1 VSHPRDRVA
10 WRRGHSYAAAVP
22 RRWKDVLA
30 PGLDV
35 VFVGYNPSRLAW
47 QTGHHYANPGNRFY
61 HLLHDAGLTPRR
73 FAPAECRDLP
83 DLGIGLADLLHT
95 WSPRADD
102 FPQAAYRAALPN
114 FRARLARAAPRAVM
128 LNGIGIYR
136 ILFERGPLR
145 SGHDRDAELG
155 GAAVFVAPSSSGLAN
170 GHARERLA
178 AYRELARWLGGA
190 RRTR

>member
-1 VSHPRDRVA
+1 VA
-10 WRRGHSYAAAVP
+10 RRS
-22 RRWKDVLA
+22 WKDVLR

-47 QTGHHYANPGNRFY
+47 HTGFHYANPGNRFY

-73 FAPAECRDLP
+73 FAPAECRELP
-83 DLGIGLADLLHT
+83 GLGIGLADLVHA

-102 FPQAAYRAALPN
+102 VPRADYLAALPA
-114 FRARLARAAPRAVM
+114 FRARMTRAAPRAVM

-136 ILFERGPLR
+136 LLF
-145 SGHDRDAELG
+145 DRDPPRLGRDPDARLG

-170 GHARERLA
+170 GHSRARLA
-178 AYRELARWLGGA
+178 AYRELARWLRA
-190 RRTR
+190 LAPA

>member
-1 VSHPRDRVA
+1 M
-10 WRRGHSYAAAVP
+10 
-22 RRWKDVLA
+22 LA

-47 QTGHHYANPGNRFY
+47 RTGYHYANPGNRFY

-83 DLGIGLADLLHT
+83 RIGIGLADLLHV

-102 FPQAAYRAALPN
+102 IAPATYRAALPA
-114 FRARLARAAPRAVM
+114 FHARLARAAPRAVM

-136 ILFERGPLR
+136 LVF
-145 SGHDRDAELG
+145 DRAPPRLGRDPDARLG
-155 GAAVFVAPSSSGLAN
+155 GAVVFVAPSSSGLAN
-170 GHARERLA
+170 GRTRERLA
-178 AYRELARWLGGA
+178 AYSELARWLHAA
-190 RRTR
+190 RA

>member
-1 VSHPRDRVA
+1 VA
-10 WRRGHSYAAAVP
+10 RRS
-22 RRWKDVLA
+22 WKDVLR

-47 QTGHHYANPGNRFY
+47 HTGHHYANPGNRFY

-83 DLGIGLADLLHT
+83 GIGIGLADLLHD

-102 FPQAAYRAALPN
+102 FAPAEYRAALPA

-136 ILFERGPLR
+136 LLFDRAPARLGR
-145 SGHDRDAELG
+145 DRDARLG
-155 GAAVFVAPSSSGLAN
+155 AAAVFVAPSSSGLAN
-170 GHARERLA
+170 GHARARLA
-178 AYRELARWLGGA
+178 AYRELARWLRTSA
-190 RRTR
+190 RT

>member
-1 VSHPRDRVA
+1 VPR
-10 WRRGHSYAAAVP
+10 

-47 QTGHHYANPGNRFY
+47 RTGFHYANPGNRFY

-73 FAPAECRDLP
+73 FAPSECRDLP
-83 DLGIGLADLLHT
+83 RLGIGLADLLHQ

-102 FPQAAYRAALPN
+102 VPRAAYLAALPA
-114 FRARLARAAPRAVM
+114 FRARVARAAPRAVL

-136 ILFERGPLR
+136 LLF
-145 SGHDRDAELG
+145 DRAPPRLGRDPDARLG
-155 GAAVFVAPSSSGLAN
+155 TAAVFVAPSSSGLAN
-170 GHARERLA
+170 GHGRARLA
-178 AYRELARWLGGA
+178 AYRELARWLRAPMDDLGVQA
-190 RRTR
+190 

>member
-1 VSHPRDRVA
+1 MIE
-10 WRRGHSYAAAVP
+10 
-22 RRWKDVLA
+22 

-47 QTGHHYANPGNRFY
+47 RTGHHYANPGNRFY

-73 FAPAECRDLP
+73 FAPAECRDLLG
-83 DLGIGLADLLHT
+83 LGIGLADLLHE

-102 FPQAAYRAALPN
+102 FPRAAYRAALPA
-114 FRARLARAAPRAVM
+114 FHARLARVAPRAVM

-136 ILFERGPLR
+136 LLF
-145 SGHDRDAELG
+145 DRAPPRLGRDPDVRLG

-170 GHARERLA
+170 GRSHERLA
-178 AYRELARWLGGA
+178 AYSELARWL
-190 RRTR
+190 RTPTRA

>member
-1 VSHPRDRVA
+1 M
-10 WRRGHSYAAAVP
+10 
-22 RRWKDVLA
+22 LE

-47 QTGHHYANPGNRFY
+47 RTGHHYANPGNRFY

-83 DLGIGLADLLHT
+83 GLGIGLADLLHE

-102 FPQAAYRAALPN
+102 VPRATYLAALPAL
-114 FRARLARAAPRAVM
+114 RVRLARAAPRAVM

-136 ILFERGPLR
+136 LLF
-145 SGHDRDAELG
+145 DRAPPRLGRDPDARLG
-155 GAAVFVAPSSSGLAN
+155 RAVVFVAPSSSGLAN
-170 GHARERLA
+170 GRTRERLA
-178 AYRELARWLGGA
+178 AYRELARWLRRPA
-190 RRTR
+190 RA

>member
-1 VSHPRDRVA
+1 VPR
-10 WRRGHSYAAAVP
+10 

-30 PGLDV
+30 RDLDV

-47 QTGHHYANPGNRFY
+47 RTGHHYANPGNRFY

-83 DLGIGLADLLHT
+83 RLGIGLADLLHT

-102 FPQAAYRAALPN
+102 FPAAAYRAALPG

-136 ILFERGPLR
+136 LLF
-145 SGHDRDAELG
+145 DRAPSRLGRDPDARLG
-155 GAAVFVAPSSSGLAN
+155 RAVVFVAPSSSGLAN
-170 GHARERLA
+170 GHAAARLA
-178 AYRELARWLGGA
+178 AYSELAHWLSAPVRGISASA
-190 RRTR
+190 RR

>member
-1 VSHPRDRVA
+1 M
-10 WRRGHSYAAAVP
+10 
-22 RRWKDVLA
+22 LE

-47 QTGHHYANPGNRFY
+47 RTGYHYANPGNRFY

-73 FAPAECRDLP
+73 FTAAECRELP
-83 DLGIGLADLLHT
+83 GLGIGLADLLHQ

-102 FPQAAYRAALPN
+102 LPRTAYRAALPG

-136 ILFERGPLR
+136 LLFDRAPLR
-145 SGHDRDAELG
+145 LGRDPGAQLG

-170 GHARERLA
+170 GRSRERLA
-178 AYRELARWLGGA
+178 AYRELAAWLRISTARGAADPPLLERSKQRAAKA
-190 RRTR
+190 RRA